1 MRVLDVY
8 MLTDRP
14 CQVRLVLPLLC
25 EGYAGNQ
32 KLKDLDVGAM
42 SDTRLRDNVRE
53 CMSGA

>member
-1 MRVLDVY
+1 